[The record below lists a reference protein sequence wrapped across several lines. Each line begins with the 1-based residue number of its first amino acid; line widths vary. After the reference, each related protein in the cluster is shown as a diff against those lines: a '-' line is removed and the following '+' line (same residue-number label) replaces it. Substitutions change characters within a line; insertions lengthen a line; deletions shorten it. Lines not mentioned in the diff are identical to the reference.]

1 MILIDKKSSETP
13 DINEGIAVCAM
24 DDEALNVYYSITL
37 RANGFT
43 DEIVALSDTK
53 EDNRKLLLAG
63 VSKIFDMYD
72 ESASQFVEMIENNSK
87 DISMKLAII
96 GAGKWGQALYH
107 AFSQNNDVVISS
119 RNSKELENFVPMSEA
134 LEYEY
139 LVMAIPAQF
148 VRGWME
154 ENFVDHG
161 QKILVAAK
169 GIETST
175 GAFLNEVYG
184 AFVSPDRLAFISGPS
199 FAAEVQ
205 QSLPTAL
212 KISSVNKE
220 LAQTYADALPNFIK
234 GYVSGDVV
242 GAEVSGAYKNV
253 IAIAGGV
260 CDGLGLGNNARAAL
274 ISRGLVEMT
283 RFGEAF
289 GAKTETFL
297 SLGGA
302 GDLFLTASST
312 LSRNYRVGLGLA
324 QGKNM
329 DEILEE
335 LGEVAEGVPTAKA
348 LHKIATDKELYLP
361 IAEEVYAMIE
371 EGKDPLASVK
381 DLLS

>member
-1 MILIDKKSSETP
+1 M
-13 DINEGIAVCAM
+13 
-24 DDEALNVYYSITL
+24 
-37 RANGFT
+37 
-43 DEIVALSDTK
+43 
-53 EDNRKLLLAG
+53 
-63 VSKIFDMYD
+63 KI
-72 ESASQFVEMIENNSK
+72 
-87 DISMKLAII
+87 AII

-107 AFSQNNDVVISS
+107 AYSQKNEVVISS
-119 RNSKELENFVPMSEA
+119 RHTKKLENFVPMSEA
-134 LEYEY
+134 LACEY
-139 LVMAIPAQF
+139 LVIAIPAQA

-169 GIETST
+169 GIETAT

-184 AFVSPDRLAFISGPS
+184 SFVSSDRLAFISGPS

-205 QSLPTAL
+205 RSLPTAL
-212 KISSVNKE
+212 KISSTNLE
-220 LAQTYADALPNFIK
+220 LAKTYAEALPDFIK
-234 GYVSGDVV
+234 GYVDDDVV
-242 GAEVSGAYKNV
+242 GAEVAGAYKNV

-289 GAKTETFL
+289 GARIETFL

-324 QGKNM
+324 KGKRM
-329 DEILEE
+329 DQILEE

-348 LHKIATDKELYLP
+348 IHKIAEEKKIYLP
-361 IAEEVYAMIE
+361 IAQEVYAMIE
-371 EGKDPLASVK
+371 EGKDPMESVK
-381 DLLS
+381 DLLR

>member
-1 MILIDKKSSETP
+1 M
-13 DINEGIAVCAM
+13 
-24 DDEALNVYYSITL
+24 
-37 RANGFT
+37 
-43 DEIVALSDTK
+43 
-53 EDNRKLLLAG
+53 
-63 VSKIFDMYD
+63 KI
-72 ESASQFVEMIENNSK
+72 
-87 DISMKLAII
+87 AII

-107 AFSQNNDVVISS
+107 AYSQNNDVVISS
-119 RNSKELENFVPMSEA
+119 RRTKDIENFVPMEEA
-134 LEYEY
+134 LKYEY

-169 GIETST
+169 GIETTT

-184 AFVSPDRLAFISGPS
+184 EFVPADRLAFISGPS

-212 KISSVNKE
+212 KISSTNQK
-220 LAQTYADALPNFIK
+220 LAQTYADALPDFIK
-234 GYVSGDVV
+234 GYVDDDVV
-242 GAEVSGAYKNV
+242 GAEVAGAYKNV

-274 ISRGLVEMT
+274 ISRGLVEMS
-283 RFGEAF
+283 RFGEVF
-289 GAKTETFL
+289 GAKKETFL

-312 LSRNYRVGLGLA
+312 LSRNYRVGLGIA
-324 QGKNM
+324 KGKSM
-329 DEILEE
+329 DKILEE

-348 LHKIATDKELYLP
+348 IYKIAKEKEIYLP
-361 IAEEVYAMIE
+361 IAQEVYAMIE

-381 DLLS
+381 DLLG

>member
-1 MILIDKKSSETP
+1 M
-13 DINEGIAVCAM
+13 
-24 DDEALNVYYSITL
+24 
-37 RANGFT
+37 
-43 DEIVALSDTK
+43 
-53 EDNRKLLLAG
+53 
-63 VSKIFDMYD
+63 KI
-72 ESASQFVEMIENNSK
+72 
-87 DISMKLAII
+87 AII

-107 AFSQNNDVVISS
+107 AYSQNNEVVISS
-119 RNSKELENFVPMSEA
+119 RNSKDIENFVPMSEA
-134 LEYEY
+134 LAYEY
-139 LVMAIPAQF
+139 LVLAIPAQF

-154 ENFVDHG
+154 ENWVDHG
-161 QKILVAAK
+161 QNILVAAK

-184 AFVSPDRLAFISGPS
+184 AFVDADRLAFISGPS
-199 FAAEVQ
+199 FATEVQ
-205 QSLPTAL
+205 KSLPTAL
-212 KISSVNKE
+212 KISSTNTE
-220 LAQTYADALPNFIK
+220 LAQTYADALPSFIK
-234 GYVSGDVV
+234 GYVSDDVV

-260 CDGLGLGNNARAAL
+260 CEGLGLGNNARAAL

-312 LSRNYRVGLGLA
+312 MSRNFRVGLGLA
-324 QGKNM
+324 KGKNM

-348 LHKIATDKELYLP
+348 LHKIATDKNIYLP
-361 IAEEVYAMIE
+361 IAAEVYAMIE
-371 EGKDPLASVK
+371 EGKEPLQSVK
-381 DLLS
+381 DLLA